1 MCIVQ
6 IDVGELPVD
15 DFFLF
20 PKSLGQL
27 IRTYGVHQLHLSLSS
42 GRWRHDRWDYP
53 HTPRIHLPPDA
64 HPPPSPQTGPT
75 GAELFIELDNHTH
88 SAATTPADRLA
99 SLLSGL
105 TGLLCASL
113 NTLTVTSTSQPH
125 LLYPTS
131 VNSTS
136 YYATLPREA
145 VCTENLT
152 PLYRLLPCRNAAGI
166 GRLLHSV
173 RVFDSLYRS
182 LQVRWVSDGAS
193 GGVLVLVVM
202 AVMGGGGLERGW
214 SVKELFDEP
223 SVAGCSV
230 AARSEVWVHLQP
242 WVVRRYPDGVKQL
255 STAAATDNTERLVI
269 KPSHTALW
277 SAAESED
284 VMLLYDLQQ
293 WPDGLQ
299 LSLRHHT
306 AHSHSL
312 TVPPSS
318 VFVSRPAVLV
328 QRYLTGTNA
337 YLGALHAEIQNA
349 GDETQT
355 LIYYDCIPSAQC
367 NTDTRL
373 PSMAALYELIAVG
386 CCVVCCSWY
395 VKLFFHT
402 MRLTLNGVQ
411 LDAHRDLL
419 SFRVQAAEHRG
430 RPAEIELA
438 IKSEAHLLILCWMN
452 LALYR

>member
-1 MCIVQ
+1 MQ
-6 IDVGELPVD
+6 IDVSELPVN
-15 DFFLF
+15 DFFLL

-27 IRTYGVHQLHLSLSS
+27 IHSYGVQQLHLTLSS
-42 GRWRHDRWDYP
+42 GRWRHDRWHYP
-53 HTPRIHLPPDA
+53 HTPQIPIPPPYT
-64 HPPPSPQTGPT
+64 HPPPSPQSGPT
-75 GAELFIELDNHTH
+75 GAELFVELHSNNHDT
-88 SAATTPADRLA
+88 AATPADRFA

-113 NTLTVTSTSQPH
+113 NTLTATQTSQPR

-131 VNSTS
+131 ANSTS

-182 LQVRWVSDGAS
+182 LQVRWASDGAG

-202 AVMGGGGLERGW
+202 AVMGGGGLESGW
-214 SVKELFDEP
+214 SVRELFDEA

-242 WVVRRYPDGVKQL
+242 WIVRRYPDSIQQL
-255 STAAATDNTERLVI
+255 NMAATSYKPERLVI
-269 KPSHTALW
+269 TPSHTALLG
-277 SAAESED
+277 AAEQED
-284 VMLLYDLQQ
+284 VLLLYDLQQ

-299 LSLRHHT
+299 LSLRRHT
-306 AHSHSL
+306 AHSRSL

-318 VFVSRPAVLV
+318 VFISRPAVLV

-349 GDETQT
+349 GDEMQT
-355 LIYYDCIPSAQC
+355 LIYYDCIPSAQQHS
-367 NTDTRL
+367 
-373 PSMAALYELIAVG
+373 PSASARVSPN
-386 CCVVCCSWY
+386 CCRS
-395 VKLFFHT
+395 
-402 MRLTLNGVQ
+402 
-411 LDAHRDLL
+411 
-419 SFRVQAAEHRG
+419 
-430 RPAEIELA
+430 
-438 IKSEAHLLILCWMN
+438 
-452 LALYR
+452 

>member
-1 MCIVQ
+1 M
-6 IDVGELPVD
+6 D

-27 IRTYGVHQLHLSLSS
+27 IHTYGVHQLHLSLSS
-42 GRWRHDRWDYP
+42 GRWRHDKWSYP
-53 HTPRIHLPPDA
+53 HTPLIPIPPP
-64 HPPPSPQTGPT
+64 HMYPPPSPQTGPT
-75 GAELFIELDNHTH
+75 GAELFVELHNHTH
-88 SAATTPADRLA
+88 NTATPPADRFA

-113 NTLTVTSTSQPH
+113 NTLTVTQTSQPA
-125 LLYPTS
+125 LLYPTDA
-131 VNSTS
+131 NSTF

-182 LQVRWVSDGAS
+182 LQVRWASDGAG
-193 GGVLVLVVM
+193 GGVLVLAVM
-202 AVMGGGGLERGW
+202 AVMGGRGLESGW
-214 SVKELFDEP
+214 GVKELFDES

-230 AARSEVWVHLQP
+230 ATRSEVWVHLQP
-242 WVVRRYPDGVKQL
+242 WLVRRYPDSIQQQTKTQKAGV
-255 STAAATDNTERLVI
+255 TERLVI
-269 KPSHTALW
+269 TPSHTAQF
-277 SAAESED
+277 STAEHED
-284 VMLLYDLQQ
+284 VLLLYDLQQ

-306 AHSHSL
+306 AHPHSL

-337 YLGALHAEIQNA
+337 YLGGLHAEIQNA

-355 LIYYDCIPSAQC
+355 LIYYDCIPSVQHETHHRTEPLAVSVPC
-367 NTDTRL
+367 RADRRTVL
-373 PSMAALYELIAVG
+373 P
-386 CCVVCCSWY
+386 CVVMQLVCETVLPHVASDVERCATGRAS
-395 VKLFFHT
+395 
-402 MRLTLNGVQ
+402 RSTLVPYTGC
-411 LDAHRDLL
+411 RT
-419 SFRVQAAEHRG
+419 SR
-430 RPAEIELA
+430 
-438 IKSEAHLLILCWMN
+438 STS
-452 LALYR
+452 